1 MRLKSLL
8 LTVLVSVAVGST
20 GFCQDMA
27 EPRIPRAGGWFPVSA
42 DEPEVRAAADRAVA
56 ARSAAA
62 GEKLKLIAIREAR
75 SQVVAGRNFELV
87 LAVERN
93 GKRASAKAVVWA
105 KLDGTYQLTRWS
117 WEK

>member
-1 MRLKSLL
+1 MKLKSLL
-8 LTVLVSVAVGST
+8 LIVLVSVAVSST
-20 GFCQDMA
+20 GSCQDMA
-27 EPRIPRAGGWFPVSA
+27 EPRIPRAGGWFPASV

-56 ARSAAA
+56 VRSATA
-62 GEKLKLIAIREAR
+62 GEELKLIAVREAR

-93 GKRASAKAVVWA
+93 GKRVSAKAVVWA
-105 KLDGTYQLTRWS
+105 KLDGTYQLTQWS